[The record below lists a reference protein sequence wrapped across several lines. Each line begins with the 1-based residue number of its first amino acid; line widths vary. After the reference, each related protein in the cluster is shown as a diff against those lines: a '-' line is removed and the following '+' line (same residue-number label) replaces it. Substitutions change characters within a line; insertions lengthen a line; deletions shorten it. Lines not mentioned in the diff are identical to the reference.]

1 MGSSQAP
8 VATTSLWTRITY
20 HVSGKILWAMCKLWF
35 RLRSYGAEQIPR
47 QGPVV
52 LVANHASYVDPALLG
67 ATCGRRVRFLA
78 RGGLG
83 RVPLLGTWMRAVGV
97 FFVGESGTTRQGI
110 KRSLAV
116 LAQGEVVAVFPEG
129 SRSRTG
135 EVEPFQRGT
144 LLLLKKSCAVVV
156 PAGIN
161 GSFHAFP
168 PGSIFPRPL
177 RCTVRYGAPM
187 AAAEVLAEGGLE
199 ILRQRVS
206 ELCGAPLA
214 QAVEAAE

>member
-1 MGSSQAP
+1 MGSPQVP
-8 VATTSLWTRITY
+8 VATTSHWIRITY
-20 HVSGKILWAMCKLWF
+20 YVSCGVIWAACRLWF
-35 RLRSYGAEQIPR
+35 RLGGHGAEQIPR

-52 LVANHASYVDPALLG
+52 LVANHASYLDPLLLG
-67 ATCGRRVRFLA
+67 STCPRRVRFLA

-83 RVPLLGTWMRAVGV
+83 KVPVLGAWMRAVGV
-97 FFVGESGTTRQGI
+97 FFVGEVGTTRQGMR
-110 KRSLAV
+110 RSVAV
-116 LAQGEVVAVFPEG
+116 LDRGEVVALFPEG
-129 SRSRTG
+129 SRTRTG
-135 EVEPFQRGT
+135 EVAPFQRGA
-144 LLLLKKSCAVVV
+144 LLLLKKSSAVVV
-156 PAGIN
+156 PVGIG

-177 RCTVRYGAPM
+177 RCTVRYGVPM

-214 QAVEAAE
+214 QAADADE